1 MFQIVGNGEEADE
14 TTSLSGV
21 RDVQLRWD
29 TSYFETISGWL
40 KIKLLVS
47 KETIG
52 KFAQHPWLTIR
63 IRLAAIY
70 LT

>member
-52 KFAQHPWLTIR
+52 KVAQ
-63 IRLAAIY
+63 A
-70 LT
+70 